1 MNKTS
6 TTAQP
11 TLVLLHGWGVN
22 QAVWQST
29 KAAMVDGINVITLDL
44 PGFGD
49 ERQFPQPYQL
59 SQVIEQLADKIPE
72 QSYVYGWSLGGLVAI
87 ALAKQYPNK
96 VKQLGLIAASPCFLH
111 QPDWPGMAEPVMQ
124 QFAVALSKN
133 LSLTIERFLAI
144 QALGSAS
151 AKADIKALK
160 QAILAY
166 PEPEPAAISGA
177 LALLSTIDLRP
188 ALQQLSMPIV
198 GCFGRL
204 DSLVPIAM
212 LPSLLQLNKTIQ
224 LTTLAEASHAPF
236 ISHPDAFIT
245 WLKASIFTA
254 TATD

>member
-6 TTAQP
+6 TTKQP

-29 KAAMVDGINVITLDL
+29 KAAVADSINVITLDL
-44 PGFGD
+44 PGFGG
-49 ERQFPQPYQL
+49 EREFPQPYKL
-59 SQVIEQLADKIPE
+59 EKVIEQLASKVPE
-72 QSYVYGWSLGGLVAI
+72 QSYVYGWSLGGLIAM
-87 ALAKQYPNK
+87 ALAGKYPNK
-96 VKQLGLIAASPCFLH
+96 VKQLGLIAASPCFLA
-111 QPDWPGMAEPVMQ
+111 QANWPGMAEQVMQ

-144 QALGSAS
+144 QALGSDS
-151 AKADIKALK
+151 ARADIKALK
-160 QAILAY
+160 QAILAC
-166 PEPEPAAISGA
+166 PEPEAAAVAGA
-177 LALLSTIDLRP
+177 LALLSKTDLRP
-188 ALQQLSMPIV
+188 TLQQLSMPIV

-212 LPSLLQLNKTIQ
+212 LPSLQQLNKAIQ
-224 LTTLAEASHAPF
+224 LTTLAQASHAPF

-254 TATD
+254 AATD